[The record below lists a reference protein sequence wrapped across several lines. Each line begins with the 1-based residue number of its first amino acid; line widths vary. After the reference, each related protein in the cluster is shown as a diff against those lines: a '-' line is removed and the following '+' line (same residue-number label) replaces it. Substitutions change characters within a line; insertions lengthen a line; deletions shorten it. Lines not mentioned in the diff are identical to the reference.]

1 MTRHINNYLWDQ
13 NHNSESIISD
23 ADLFNDK
30 ETHNVYL
37 RLARAHKL
45 KGTKKKRPKSPYS
58 PPLKPS
64 RPASSPRSNLR
75 QSPLSGR
82 SAKSPR
88 TFDPTN
94 PQFSADQDGAGA
106 NGNSAAAWSVENQA
120 LWEKNGRILYEAIGR
135 VTNKKMV

>member
-1 MTRHINNYLWDQ
+1 VWSYFSFFR
-13 NHNSESIISD
+13 
-23 ADLFNDK
+23 
-30 ETHNVYL
+30 
-37 RLARAHKL
+37 
-45 KGTKKKRPKSPYS
+45 
-58 PPLKPS
+58 PS

-88 TFDPTN
+88 TSDPTN
-94 PQFSADQDGAGA
+94 PQFSANQDGAGA

-135 VTNKKMV
+135 VTNKKWFNVVSSAHVDWCNPDKYDETPLMKVRYF